1 MSELTDFE
9 KKLDELVKS
18 YSYCSGEHQF
28 PNHYSY
34 YEDLRKIMPPTC
46 TENERKFLD
55 KLKEAKSLM
64 MTVITAEGIESYD
77 VDFKK
82 MIEGE
87 DE

>member
-46 TENERKFLD
+46 GVEQRKLLD
-55 KLKEAKSLM
+55 E
-64 MTVITAEGIESYD
+64 IEEISQEEIGLFD
-77 VDFKK
+77 LFDIEVDWMKVFK
-82 MIEGE
+82 GE
-87 DE
+87 